1 MTAANNRV
9 PAPTLPGFENF
20 HRFWIDKRQRF
31 AVKVKPGEHY
41 VTQQDELLV
50 TTLGSCISACV
61 RDEVAGLGG
70 MNHFILPE
78 ASGGGSPSSAGMRY
92 GAFAME
98 QLINDLLRFGAQRDR
113 LEVKVTGGGQ
123 MLGQLSLIGQRNVEF
138 IREFLAV
145 EGLTIT
151 SEDLGG
157 DLPRKVMFMPQE
169 GRMMVKRM
177 PNNHMNRLVEA
188 EAGYQRQLGN
198 QMDETDVELF

>member
-1 MTAANNRV
+1 MSAQLGRT
-9 PAPTLPGFENF
+9 PQPTLPGFEGFN
-20 HRFWIDKRQRF
+20 RFWITSQNRF

-41 VTQQDELLV
+41 VTREDELLV

-61 RDEVAGLGG
+61 RDVQAGIGG

-78 ASGGGSPSSAGMRY
+78 ASSGNSTASAGMRY

-98 QLINDLLRFGAQRDR
+98 QLINDLLKFGACRER

-123 MLGQLSLIGQRNVEF
+123 MLGQVSVIGQRNVEF
-138 IREFLAV
+138 VREFLQV
-145 EGLTIT
+145 EGLQIS

-157 DLPRKVMFMPQE
+157 DMPRKVMYMPEQ
-169 GRMMVKRM
+169 GRMLVKRM
-177 PNNHMNRLVEA
+177 PNTHMNRLLEA

-198 QMDETDVELF
+198 QMEETDVELF

>member
-1 MTAANNRV
+1 MTAPLGRM
-9 PAPTLPGFENF
+9 PQPTLPGFEGFN
-20 HRFWIDKRQRF
+20 RFWITSQKRF

-41 VTQQDELLV
+41 VTKEDELLV

-61 RDEVAGLGG
+61 RDVQAGIGG

-78 ASGGGSPSSAGMRY
+78 ASSGSSAASAGMRY

-98 QLINDLLRFGAQRDR
+98 QLINDLLKFGARRER

-123 MLGQLSLIGQRNVEF
+123 MLGQVSVIGQRNVEF
-138 IREFLAV
+138 VREFLQI
-145 EGLTIT
+145 EGLPIS

-157 DLPRKVMFMPQE
+157 DMPRKVMYMPEE
-169 GRMMVKRM
+169 GRMLVKRM
-177 PNNHMNRLVEA
+177 PNTHMNRLLEA

-198 QMDETDVELF
+198 QMEETDIELF